1 MNKFINMGE
10 NLTHS
15 QEGSLKIKHFNN
27 EFVEQFSNISRY
39 RELRDFTEIQEDM
52 EKLWKIDPVMACQF
66 VLYLRM
72 ITRETKYQDNK
83 YKCTGAG
90 LKHESICRMYWIGMW
105 HWDEF
110 EKILPLFISV
120 GSWKDL
126 FQLWRMDIT
135 GNNMN
140 AMTYKGTRLYWNK
153 LLDLVEFGL
162 DIDRDMVVK
171 YLPAYV
177 CRKRQTTAL
186 KKANSMIAKY
196 IMQHLWPQS
205 INDKT
210 GKVIQNFHYRK
221 LKNGNAYDWQ
231 VKISHQDYNNINFNT
246 IAGRALMLLTN
257 GEFLKKHGLEE
268 KFANWILSKP
278 MAKFTGYVY
287 ELFANYNSNFPKWK
301 KELIDRQ
308 FNKLLADGKDNKSDL
323 FVVMDTSGS
332 MTGRVPGTKVT
343 AYTIARALALY
354 FSYSLKGDFKDTF
367 AFFGS
372 KCEMCCWNDGTP
384 TEKWEG
390 DYGEEDWGNT
400 NFQKVIDL
408 FITLKERCVHESD
421 FPKGILCISDGE
433 FENHGINQTEFEY
446 AISRMRQHFSKEY
459 CDSFRIILWD
469 IPNNFYTDIPEKK
482 KFEGNGNFVYMAGYE
497 ASNVRFLFNED
508 PKSETQPKS
517 TKEVFL
523 KAMDQPILRMVPE
536 ILNKKGTI

>member
-15 QEGSLKIKHFNN
+15 QEGSLKIKHLNN
-27 EFVEQFSNISRY
+27 EFVEQFSNTSRY

-196 IMQHLWPQS
+196 IMQYMWPQS
-205 INDKT
+205 DK
-210 GKVIQNFHYRK
+210 VCQNFHYRK

-372 KCEMCCWNDGTP
+372 KCEMRRWNDGTP

-390 DYGEEDWGNT
+390 DYRETVWDST
-400 NFQKVIDL
+400 NFQKVINL
-408 FITLKERCVHESD
+408 FITLKERCVPESD
-421 FPKGILCISDGE
+421 FPKGVLCISDGE
-433 FENHGINQTEFEY
+433 FENHGISQTEFEY
-446 AISRMRQHFSKEY
+446 AISRMRQYFSKEY

-469 IPNNFYTDIPEKK
+469 IPNNFYTNVPEKR
-482 KFEGNGNFVYMAGYE
+482 KFEGNGNFVYMAGYD
-497 ASNVRFLFNED
+497 ANNVRFLFNED

-523 KAMDQPILRMVPE
+523 KAMDQSILRMVPY
-536 ILNKKGTI
+536 ILSKTI